1 MKYTEL
7 INKSIDF
14 IENNLKNDIK
24 VEKIAESIGYSLYHF
39 NRMFAFNVG
48 ETPGSYLRK
57 RRLTESA
64 KDIKNN
70 SKKIIDISLDYC
82 FGSQEAFTRSFKSLF
97 EINPLEYR
105 NSDISLKTFEKIYL
119 KEKKFSEEIIMQH
132 RIDKKEKMILVGVN
146 SHVTG
151 HDFDFMQAWADFM
164 QKSELIKNKKNYA
177 PIGLG
182 VYPESFPEPWQFMY
196 MPSFVV
202 TEISEMPLEFSY
214 KIIPESDYIV
224 FTHAGPAEK
233 INETYD
239 EIYSKKL
246 AELGCKSD
254 SNYDFEYYD
263 QRFDKQ
269 NPEKSEMEIWVPIK
283 L

>member
-24 VEKIAESIGYSLYHF
+24 VEKIANSIGYSLYHF

-57 RRLTESA
+57 RRLTEAA
-64 KDIKNN
+64 KDIKDN
-70 SKKIIDISLDYC
+70 SKKIINISLDYC
-82 FGSQEAFTRSFKSLF
+82 FGSQEAFTRSFKNLF
-97 EINPLEYR
+97 DINPLEYR

-132 RIDKKEKMILVGVN
+132 RIDKKEKMILVGIN

-151 HDFDFMQAWADFM
+151 RNFDFMKVWNDFM
-164 QKSELIKNKKNYA
+164 QKSNIIKNKTNYST
-177 PIGLG
+177 IGLG
-182 VYPESFPEPWQFMY
+182 IYPEAFPEPWEFTY

-202 TEISEMPLEFSY
+202 SEIEELPLEFSY

-224 FTHAGPAEK
+224 FTHVGPSEK
-233 INETYD
+233 IMESYD
-239 EIYSKKL
+239 QIYSKKL
-246 AELGCKSD
+246 AELGYKSD
-254 SNYDFEYYD
+254 SSYDFECYD